1 MVVNNTRG
9 AYVRCR
15 RLPRCVAIF
24 VLHNGTR
31 AFVEPVREDVSRW
44 VICVVFGGR
53 DIHSNGVI
61 DCGEERV
68 RRAFWERFEKKDDC
82 NYFF

>member
-31 AFVEPVREDVSRW
+31 AFVEPRPVREDVSRW

-61 DCGEERV
+61 DCGEEGS
-68 RRAFWERFEKKDDC
+68 
-82 NYFF
+82 